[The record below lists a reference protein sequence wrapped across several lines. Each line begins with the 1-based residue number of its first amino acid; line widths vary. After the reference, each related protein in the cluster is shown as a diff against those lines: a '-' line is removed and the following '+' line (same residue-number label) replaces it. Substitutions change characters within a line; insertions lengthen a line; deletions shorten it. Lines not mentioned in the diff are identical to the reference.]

1 MGLLHL
7 FLAASMPVVKVFLLI
22 SLGLFLA
29 LDHVDVLGSTACK
42 LLNKVVFFVFGP
54 SLVGSSLAK
63 TITIKGFLTLW
74 FMPVNISCTF
84 VFGSILG
91 WILVKITRP
100 PKHLKG
106 LIIGACSAG
115 NLGFILVII
124 IPAMCKEKGSPL
136 GAPDVCQTYGLSYSL
151 LSLAFGTVFMWVYV
165 YNIVRMY
172 SREIVERAEDVD
184 VLAGATDEESNING
198 DHTSVNCTEP
208 HLPAV
213 ANLPM
218 PTTISLSTR
227 MKQCFQK
234 FSKKINLKALFAPS
248 TIGAIVGF
256 IIGMTPPF
264 RKLLIGNDAPLHV
277 IEDAASLLGDAAI
290 PTVTLI
296 LGANLLRGLKGSDV
310 QWRII
315 VGVLVI
321 RYIFLPLLGILIV
334 KGAVRFHLL
343 QSDPLFQFVL
353 LLQYALPPAMSIGT
367 MTQLFGTGQSEC
379 SVIMLWTYSLASIAL
394 TLWCTL
400 FLWLVA
406 S

>member
-151 LSLAFGTVFMWVYV
+151 LSLA
-165 YNIVRMY
+165 
-172 SREIVERAEDVD
+172 
-184 VLAGATDEESNING
+184 
-198 DHTSVNCTEP
+198 
-208 HLPAV
+208 
-213 ANLPM
+213 
-218 PTTISLSTR
+218 TISLSTR